1 MLFYAL
7 IPKYYLL
14 PFLPVLEFAHN
25 LIRRRNMATGKVI
38 GQIQVTEGNIKI
50 VGVDGVVREP
60 SYEGYVYEN
69 EQVISSDANALFQI
83 KFLAL
88 PEAVAY
94 DGIFK
99 ILADGSVVHGRD
111 AMESV
116 ASDESLA
123 DAIKTASGEGDMEDL
138 ETAAGEE
145 GAEGS
150 SSFTETDIVASSSV
164 LGFFRGTNGELGFGI
179 TEFAT
184 VPNEDAGEIAPPAI
198 TSPNVVIYDENDTIP
213 VIQVTATAEGS
224 VTYSI
229 AGLDSEHF
237 NIDSATG
244 LITFKQSPDF
254 ENPKDTESD
263 NEYNMYVTVT
273 DQYGNYTTQLLSVS
287 VNNVNEAVTAVDDTI
302 SAVEDMVISSTIDLD
317 ANDYDVDGDNLTVV
331 AGEFTTQEGG
341 NILINAD
348 GSYTYTPPTNFNG
361 ADSVNY
367 TVTDGEFTDVGLLTI
382 DVGAVNDAT
391 QINNDSATT
400 DEDTSVTIDVLA
412 NDTDEDSPISPVAS
426 VTNGSNGTVVINE
439 DGTLTYTPEPNFS
452 GEDSFTYTNT
462 ENNTATVNV
471 TVNATA
477 DIPNLSISIKETEEA
492 KSERV
497 IDEEANEEAGIYQGE
512 DGLYY
517 KDEAVVISDEYGM
530 NSKLN
535 QGHFITFEQSMELA
549 DVVKLATRFTG
560 TSYATIQFY
569 EGETLVDELPLL
581 GEKGV
586 STLNTYTPNESFDK
600 IVFVIDGD
608 HTSAIFLESYS
619 FEYLVPTVV
628 DPITKEVITTVYE
641 YTITPESE
649 LTDDSEELSEVEIN
663 LGEALEGVDLVDNDD
678 GTYTFE
684 SDEQLS
690 SDVLDG
696 ITASITSTEDSNGDE
711 ATIIVNQNGI
721 VSIVGGSGSDAIE
734 YDEYDTFD
742 TEIDGGDGFDT
753 VIGDSEEIDLSNV
766 SNIEVIQL
774 NSDATVIGSGD
785 GNSINPDDVLSA
797 TNEGV
802 LIIQSDDGD
811 ASTQA
816 YADSTFGDA
825 TTVVIDGNSYA
836 QYINGDATLL
846 IQIEDIDAPL

>member
-1 MLFYAL
+1 
-7 IPKYYLL
+7 
-14 PFLPVLEFAHN
+14 
-25 LIRRRNMATGKVI
+25 MATGKVI

-287 VNNVNEAVTAVDDTI
+287 VNNVNEAVTAVDNTI
-302 SAVEDMVISSTIDLD
+302 SAVEDTVISSTIDLD

-341 NILINAD
+341 NILINTD
-348 GSYTYTPPTNFNG
+348 GSYTYTPPANFNG
-361 ADSVNY
+361 TDSVNY

-382 DVGAVNDAT
+382 NVGAVNDAT
-391 QINNDSATT
+391 QINDDSATT

-412 NDTDEDSPISPVAS
+412 NDTDEDSPVSPVAS

-439 DGTLTYTPEPNFS
+439 DGTLTYTPDPNFS
-452 GEDSFTYTNT
+452 GEDSFTYTNM
-462 ENNTATVNV
+462 ESNGATVNV

-497 IDEEANEEAGIYQGE
+497 IDEEANEEAGIYHGE

-581 GEKGV
+581 GEKSV

>member
-1 MLFYAL
+1 
-7 IPKYYLL
+7 
-14 PFLPVLEFAHN
+14 
-25 LIRRRNMATGKVI
+25 MATGKVI

-341 NILINAD
+341 NILINTD
-348 GSYTYTPPTNFNG
+348 GSYTYTPPANFNG
-361 ADSVNY
+361 TDSVNY

-382 DVGAVNDAT
+382 NVGAVNDAT
-391 QINNDSATT
+391 QINDDSATT

-412 NDTDEDSPISPVAS
+412 NDTDEDSPVSPVAS

-439 DGTLTYTPEPNFS
+439 DGTLTYTPDPNFS
-452 GEDSFTYTNT
+452 GEDSFTYTNM
-462 ENNTATVNV
+462 ESNGATVNV

-581 GEKGV
+581 GEKSV

>member
-341 NILINAD
+341 NILINTD
-348 GSYTYTPPTNFNG
+348 GSYTYTPPANFNG
-361 ADSVNY
+361 TDSVNY

-382 DVGAVNDAT
+382 NVGAVNDAT
-391 QINNDSATT
+391 QINDDSATT

-412 NDTDEDSPISPVAS
+412 NDTDEDSPVSPVAS

-439 DGTLTYTPEPNFS
+439 DGTLTYTPDPNFS
-452 GEDSFTYTNT
+452 GEDSFTYTNM
-462 ENNTATVNV
+462 ESNGATVNV

-581 GEKGV
+581 GEKSV

>member
-1 MLFYAL
+1 
-7 IPKYYLL
+7 
-14 PFLPVLEFAHN
+14 
-25 LIRRRNMATGKVI
+25 MATGKVI

-302 SAVEDMVISSTIDLD
+302 SAVEDTVISSTIDLD

-341 NILINAD
+341 NILINTD
-348 GSYTYTPPTNFNG
+348 GSYTYTPPANFNG
-361 ADSVNY
+361 TDSVNY

-382 DVGAVNDAT
+382 NVGAVNDAT
-391 QINNDSATT
+391 QINDDSATT

-412 NDTDEDSPISPVAS
+412 NDTDEDSPVSPVAS

-439 DGTLTYTPEPNFS
+439 DGTLTYTPDPNFS
-452 GEDSFTYTNT
+452 GEDSFTYTNM
-462 ENNTATVNV
+462 ESNGATVNV

-581 GEKGV
+581 GEKSV